1 MDAYDSTLAPA
12 PFGLQNTGALCYFNS
27 FLQLLAGCTAF
38 TRQVLK
44 NEKLMRLTVTGTA
57 TYQFCA
63 AYATIADD
71 GQIVARPQPT
81 DNIAQ
86 LSSVVFEALLADV
99 RARRPDFELEL
110 GRGQADARMVMEMF
124 IDMLELT
131 PDGDDSPGGAAV
143 NAVTQLFRHEYDL
156 TVSCRCGR
164 VHKPPPEGKMA
175 VFNLVSH
182 LRRRF
187 PETAQ
192 EFSSFIRKVAFWNDD
207 YKCEDCK
214 VRSKTITTYNLKTV
228 PEILLCMFNLKTDQW
243 PTHVHSVSGQL
254 VQKNAGG
261 ARIARY
267 FPARLEFPALGGGT
281 IVFRLVGQAE
291 HSGGNSSG
299 HYWAR
304 GLRAGGSVHRLN
316 DTGTSPDRFG
326 PSPETYLIAY
336 HYDNFVPNR

>member
-1 MDAYDSTLAPA
+1 
-12 PFGLQNTGALCYFNS
+12 
-27 FLQLLAGCTAF
+27 
-38 TRQVLK
+38 VLK
-44 NEKLMRLTVTGTA
+44 NEKLMKLTVTGAA

-71 GQIVARPQPT
+71 GQIVARPQPA
-81 DNIAQ
+81 DSIAQ
-86 LSSVVFEALLADV
+86 LSSIVFESLLADV
-99 RARRPDFELEL
+99 RARRPGFEL
-110 GRGQADARMVMEMF
+110 GRGQDDARMTVEMF
-124 IDMLELT
+124 VDMLELT
-131 PDGDDSPGGAAV
+131 PDGEDSRGWAAE
-143 NAVTQLFRHEYDL
+143 NAVTQLFRHKYDL
-156 TVSCRCGR
+156 TINCRECGR

-175 VFNLVSH
+175 VFNLISQ
-182 LRRRF
+182 RRRPF
-187 PETAQ
+187 PEDAQ
-192 EFSSFIRKVAFWNDD
+192 EFSSFIRRVALWNDD
-207 YKCEDCK
+207 YKCEGCN
-214 VRSKTITTYNLKTV
+214 VRSKTITTYNLEIV

-243 PTHVHSVSGQL
+243 RHVHRVNGRPVPGSAS
-254 VQKNAGG
+254 G

-267 FPARLEFPALGGGT
+267 FPAHLEFPALGGGT

-336 HYDNFVPNR
+336 HYDSFIPNR